1 MKFIDTS
8 GDEHEITCVERD
20 DWSSLSDPCPECGG
34 QEFNHISTSGG
45 HYSSRDEAVVLRSDF
60 WDAEKAQ
67 FTRCRDCRAVLYK
80 HSAFDLLFERCAED
94 ETGSTGL

>member
-1 MKFIDTS
+1 MKFTDAN
-8 GDEHEITCVERD
+8 GDEHELTCVERD

-45 HYSSRDEAVVLRSDF
+45 HYGSRDGPVVLRSDF
-60 WDAEKAQ
+60 WGAEKPL

-80 HSAFDLLFERCAED
+80 HPAFDLLFDSNNEE
-94 ETGSTGL
+94 